1 MFDYTVT
8 ISEAAQYSGIPV
20 RKWFDWMEQGMVP
33 ASPGPP
39 GNPQRSEYPALAA
52 VCRIPVSFLPRHAAL
67 RFCQERILH
76 ESFFSIDFIGFLNR
90 YGEAAFLRLLR
101 TIQLLKRAAA
111 LREASPFSTTAVLRQ
126 FAAQN
131 HLSLSSL
138 YRKES
143 AFMSSDLK
151 KLVSSTT
158 STKTAHSRKL
168 CHLSRDY
175 LTRHVCK
182 PNAPSQNQL
191 LRDLTAEAGKLG
203 AAACVRCLYNPDSR
217 SRRLWLKKHP
227 EDVLPACAVSGN
239 GMVVPDTRHPVN
251 RFLRSLSAQDMDLAR
266 LGKDAWMAV
275 YAHKTV
281 RDKPDAVNAVF
292 FGDHHLADVLVIV
305 GTDGRDGSPILA
317 RPWLTVMTDA
327 ASDAIVGSVVTL
339 RPNSMTIAECF
350 CRAVAFTVD
359 SPFYG
364 LPEVFY
370 VDRGKDYRA
379 LWLEGGDPALRERL
393 DSDACLNRAFCDNPL
408 LPALNVS
415 VRHALPR
422 SGRSKTIERIFG
434 TITRSWFK
442 PLPGWTGASPENR
455 PFDFE
460 REKKRLLAQGGLMT
474 LEQFARHWF
483 EVIVPA
489 YNTASFD
496 QAQSPMERYQS
507 LPRAHTLTPDWNSLA
522 VFKAVR
528 NRKYKV
534 HPNGIHYRGD
544 FYWHPALQEYISR
557 RGQEDRYVQIYD
569 FDQSFCHSISVLYNG
584 RFICEAEPL
593 VRMRLMETDRL
604 RLAQHLEEQK
614 AARRAVSRRVTRV
627 QQVLRASGVSSSR
640 YAECA
645 SDSSE
650 MTLPLYA
657 EEIDSQRDRKEAV
670 ILSETAHTLGRIALQ
685 QQKAV
690 EQMLHG
696 PEDDPLTDYLLKIG
710 AGKHE

>member
-1 MFDYTVT
+1 MFDCTIT
-8 ISEAAQYSGIPV
+8 ISEAAEYSGIPI
-20 RKWFDWMEQGMVP
+20 RKWFDWMEQGLVSV
-33 ASPGPP
+33 SPGPP
-39 GNPQRSEYPALAA
+39 GNLQSSDYPALAA
-52 VCRIPVSFLPRHAAL
+52 VCRIPVSSLPRHVAL
-67 RFCQERILH
+67 QFCQDRILH

-101 TIQLLKRAAA
+101 TIQLLKRAAG
-111 LREASPFSTTAVLRQ
+111 LRAFFPLGTTVALRQ

-131 HLSLSSL
+131 QLSLSSL

-151 KLVSSTT
+151 KLASSAAL
-158 STKTAHSRKL
+158 SKTAHSKKL

-175 LTRHVCK
+175 LSRHACK

-203 AAACVRCLYNPDSR
+203 ASACVRCLYNPDSS

-227 EDVLPACAVSGN
+227 GDTLPTCAVSGN

-251 RFLRSLSAQDMDLAR
+251 RFLHSLSSQDIDFAR
-266 LGKDAWMAV
+266 LGTDAWTAV

-281 RDKPDAVNAVF
+281 RDKPNAVNAVF

-305 GTDGRDGSPILA
+305 GKDSRSGSPILA

-370 VDRGKDYRA
+370 VDRGKDYRS
-379 LWLEGGDPALRERL
+379 LWLEGNDPTLRDRL

-422 SGRSKTIERIFG
+422 SGRSKTIERVFG
-434 TITRSWFK
+434 TITRTWFK
-442 PLPGWTGASPENR
+442 PLPGWTGASPKNR

-460 REKKRLLAQGGLMT
+460 KEKKRLLAQGGLMT
-474 LEQFARHWF
+474 LEQFARYWF

-489 YNTASFD
+489 YNATSFD
-496 QAQSPMERYQS
+496 KAQSPLERYLS
-507 LPRAHTLTPDWNSLA
+507 LPRANTLTPDWNSLA

-534 HPNGIHYRGD
+534 HSNGIHYKGD

-584 RFICEAEPL
+584 QFICEAEPL
-593 VRMRLMETDRL
+593 VRMRLMESDQL

-627 QQVLRASGVSSSR
+627 QQVLHASDVSSGR

-645 SDSSE
+645 PGSSDT
-650 MTLPLYA
+650 MLPLYA
-657 EEIDSQRDRKEAV
+657 EEIDSQRDRQEAV
-670 ILSETAHTLGRIALQ
+670 ILSETAHTLGQMALQ

-696 PEDDPLTDYLLKIG
+696 PQDDPLTDYLLKIG